1 MTTLAAMGYKP
12 GMLRSLAI
20 RNHSLITGLDIEL
33 DAGLS
38 VITGETGAG
47 KSIVLEALGLALGN
61 RADARALREGAE
73 RLEVS
78 AEFDLVATPAA
89 RAWLAERAL
98 EDEGHC
104 VLRRVVTRDG
114 RSRAWINGQA
124 ATLADLKAIGD
135 LLVDMHAQHE
145 HHALLSRAT
154 QQELLDE
161 FGQHQPLARAVQEA
175 FATWRACRDELA
187 TLSAG
192 ARERADRRDLLRYQL
207 SELEDLGLAEGEVA
221 TLESQQRLLAN
232 AGEVGA
238 QIDLLLTLC
247 EGEERGGLL
256 AQLRRA
262 ASMSGTLESLGARA
276 GPVRELFDS
285 AAIQVDEARRELT
298 RLADA
303 IDTDPERLAAVE
315 SRLGQAHQLARKHR
329 VPAAELVALQAE
341 LSNEARGLEGSDA
354 RIGALESE
362 LAGHAAAWLTKAK
375 SLTRARQS
383 AAREITTRV
392 GEQLAFLGMGACR
405 FEVALHAQASQ
416 EPAAGGLE
424 SAEFLVATNPGA
436 SPAPLARVASG
447 GELSRISLAIQVITA
462 SRATTPTVI
471 FDEVDVGI
479 GGATADA
486 VGSLLQTLGA
496 RTQVLCVKHLPQV
509 AARGAQHWRAAKHS
523 RGRETSAGLE
533 LLDTG
538 ARVEEIAR
546 MLGGRTLTGKTREH
560 AKEMLETAQ
569 AGAA

>member
-1 MTTLAAMGYKP
+1 MGYKP

-33 DAGLS
+33 GAGLS

-61 RADARALREGAE
+61 RADARALRDGAE

-89 RAWLAERAL
+89 SAWLAERAL
-98 EDEGHC
+98 EDESLC

-124 ATLADLKAIGD
+124 ATLADLKTIGD

-161 FGQHQPLARAVQEA
+161 FGQHQPLAQEVRAA
-175 FATWRACRDELA
+175 FGAWRSCRDELA
-187 TLSAG
+187 LLSAG

-207 SELEDLGLAEGEVA
+207 SELEELGLADGEIA

-232 AGEVGA
+232 AGEVSA
-238 QIDLLLTLC
+238 QIDLLLSLC

-256 AQLRRA
+256 SQLRRA
-262 ASMSGTLESLGARA
+262 ASMSGALESLGARA

-303 IDTDPERLAAVE
+303 IDTDPERLATVE
-315 SRLGQAHQLARKHR
+315 SRLGQALQLARKHR
-329 VPAAELVALQAE
+329 VPAAELVALQAQ
-341 LSNEARGLEGSDA
+341 LASEARGLEGSDA

-375 SLTRARQS
+375 SLSKARQR

-405 FEVALHAQASQ
+405 FEVALHAQAST

-436 SPAPLARVASG
+436 NPAPLARVASG

-462 SRATTPTVI
+462 SRASTPTVI

-496 RTQVLCVKHLPQV
+496 RTQVLCVTHLPQV

-523 RGRETSAGLE
+523 KGKETSAGLE
-533 LLDTG
+533 LLDTS

-560 AKEMLETAQ
+560 AQEMLETAQ